1 MKHKILLLSAN
12 YYKDISRE
20 LCADALNTLKEHG
33 NVECDDMTSIPG
45 VFEIPVLISR
55 NIEKYD
61 GFVALGCVIKGETP
75 HFDFISQAT
84 TNAIMNLSITHKKPI
99 GNGILT
105 CLNYDQAKSRAATD
119 GKKRKGREATQAVLQ
134 VLDAK

>member
-61 GFVALGCVIKGETP
+61 GFVALGCVIQGETP
-75 HFDFISQAT
+75 HFKFISKSVT
-84 TNAIMNLSITHKKPI
+84 DAIMYISVDYKKPV
-99 GNGILT
+99 GNGIIT
-105 CLNYDQAKSRAATD
+105 CLNIDQANAR
-119 GKKRKGREATQAVLQ
+119 GKKGAEAAHAVKSILSQ
-134 VLDAK
+134 